1 LLFHALESFGLSAM
15 ARSKQ
20 VIASGP
26 RFRASNAAP
35 LFNQIPVRVREC
47 APPGL
52 LKPIVYI
59 DLVGLSVAAAQAKFL
74 AGVRACLNGKSQ
86 LSSPKTVP
94 AVEAKSAAIYQS
106 IRGDDNVVV
115 GGDFVM
121 YKNPPKQKIIVE
133 RRAGTIS
140 TSQIR
145 QIQSWIEK
153 LVEGTVGLRRERAF
167 AMWWGRFKN
176 HFGVA
181 KYDDLSLAEFP
192 NAEIWFIQQSTILVR
207 KLKTKA
213 PDAWRH
219 ARFGSIH
226 NAIAR
231 MGIEKLEYY
240 SQAAQRLKIQPF
252 TSLKQLTKRDL
263 DRVYSLAMRDAKVC

>member
-1 LLFHALESFGLSAM
+1 MLVLSPDYLNAKFPE
-15 ARSKQ
+15 AEWTAAF
-20 VIASGP
+20 ASDP
-26 RFRASNAAP
+26 TNENRT
-35 LFNQIPVRVREC
+35 LVPVRVREC
-47 APPGL
+47 TPPGL
-52 LKPIVYI
+52 LRPIVYI
-59 DLVGLSVAAAQAKFL
+59 DLVGLPVDAAQAKFL
-74 AGVRACLNGKSQ
+74 AGVRACVNGKSR

-94 AVEAKSAAIYQS
+94 VMEAKRAAVHQTIH
-106 IRGDDNVVV
+106 GDENVVV

-121 YKNPPKQKIIVE
+121 YKNPPKQKIVVE
-133 RRAGTIS
+133 RRDGAIS
-140 TSQIR
+140 TSQMR
-145 QIQSWIEK
+145 RIQLWIEK

-167 AMWWGRFKN
+167 AMWWWRFKN

-181 KYDDLSLAEFP
+181 KYDDLSAEEFP
-192 NAEIWFIQQSTILVR
+192 NAEIWFRQKSAILVR

-231 MGIEKLEYY
+231 MGVEKVEYY
-240 SQAAQRLKIQPF
+240 YQAAQRLKIQPF